1 VEKRTHIRPVSPS
14 PPERMGARLEL
25 VLKCDSVGSVEAVT
39 TGLSSINVP
48 DIKVLVVHSGIGH
61 ISGSDILFAET
72 SGRLIVG
79 FQVNVVPGI
88 ASLLKAHRV
97 EVRLYDLVYTLID
110 DIKTL
115 AEDLAPAAPSETI
128 LGSAKVIALFKS
140 TRKGIIIG
148 CEVTSGFL
156 SVGRHFRIISAMG
169 PVYSGVISS
178 MHIGENVVQKAVAG
192 QQAAI
197 KLTDFKNVRMGDIVE
212 TYSVPP
218 SKKVPAWK
226 PSGEIIRI

>member
-1 VEKRTHIRPVSPS
+1 MPPSHPEKTGS
-14 PPERMGARLEL
+14 RLEL

-39 TGLSSINVP
+39 AGLSSITVP
-48 DIKVLVVHSGIGH
+48 DVEVLVVHSGIGH
-61 ISGSDILFAET
+61 ISDSDILFSET
-72 SGRLIVG
+72 SGKLIVG

-88 ASLLKAHRV
+88 ASLLKAHGV

-110 DIKTL
+110 NIRTL
-115 AEDLAPAAPSETI
+115 AEGLAPAAPNETI

-140 TRKGIIIG
+140 TRKGIILG

-192 QQAAI
+192 QQAGI
-197 KLTDFKNVRMGDIVE
+197 KLADFRKVRIGDIVE

-218 SKKVPAWK
+218 SKKVPAWR

>member
-1 VEKRTHIRPVSPS
+1 MEKRTRKKPVSTS
-14 PPERMGARLEL
+14 PPEKTGARLEL
-25 VLKCDSVGSVEAVT
+25 VLKCDSAGSAEAVNAA
-39 TGLSSINVP
+39 LSSITVP
-48 DIKVLVVHSGIGH
+48 EVEVLVVHSGIGH

-79 FQVNVVPGI
+79 FQVNVVPGMT
-88 ASLLKAHRV
+88 SLLKAHGV
-97 EVRLYDLVYTLID
+97 EVRLYDLVYALID
-110 DIKTL
+110 DIRTL
-115 AEDLAPAAPSETI
+115 AEGLAPAASKETI

-156 SVGRHFRIISAMG
+156 SVGRHFRIISPMG

-178 MHIGENVVQKAVAG
+178 MHIGENVAQKAVAG
-192 QQAAI
+192 QQAGI
-197 KLTDFKNVRMGDIVE
+197 KLANFRDVRIGDIVE
-212 TYSVPP
+212 TYSDMP
-218 SKKVPAWK
+218 SKRGPVWR

>member
-1 VEKRTHIRPVSPS
+1 VPPSPS
-14 PPERMGARLEL
+14 GKTGARLEL
-25 VLKCDSVGSVEAVT
+25 VLKCDSIGSVEAVT
-39 TGLSSINVP
+39 AGLSSITVP
-48 DIKVLVVHSGIGH
+48 DVEVLVVHSGIGH

-88 ASLLKAHRV
+88 ASLLKAHGV
-97 EVRLYDLVYTLID
+97 EVRLYDLVYALID
-110 DIKTL
+110 DIRTL
-115 AEDLAPAAPSETI
+115 AEGLAPAAPNETI

-140 TRKGIIIG
+140 TRKGIILG

-178 MHIGENVVQKAVAG
+178 MRIGENVVQKAVAG
-192 QQAAI
+192 QRAGI
-197 KLTDFKNVRMGDIVE
+197 KLADFKNVRLGDIVE
-212 TYSVPP
+212 AYSVPP
-218 SKKVPAWK
+218 SKKVPAWR

>member
-1 VEKRTHIRPVSPS
+1 MEKRTRIKPLPSSAVRPA
-14 PPERMGARLEL
+14 ARLEL
-25 VLKCDSVGSVEAVT
+25 VLKCDSAGSVEAVT
-39 TGLSSINVP
+39 AGLSSITVP
-48 DIKVLVVHSGIGH
+48 DVEVFVVHSGIGN

-88 ASLLKAHRV
+88 ASLLKAHGV

-110 DIKTL
+110 DIRTL
-115 AEDLAPAAPSETI
+115 AENLAPAASDETI
-128 LGSAKVIALFKS
+128 LGSAKVMTLFKS

-192 QQAAI
+192 QRVGI
-197 KLTDFKNVRMGDIVE
+197 KLADFKSVRIGDIVE
-212 TYSVPP
+212 TYSFPT
-218 SKKVPAWK
+218 SKKVPSWR
-226 PSGEIIRI
+226 PSGVIIRI